1 MHMWEKF
8 IELRKRFCG
17 LVSSRAFWTIC
28 LTSFLIGVGV
38 GYQLV
43 AQFVINHKE
52 AKWEEAECKNN
63 ILASKYGDE
72 EQKVHELKTRLDQL
86 KAGLGTGS
94 NEFLCAELEKLKG
107 MNENQRSRIEFL
119 DNECNTLK
127 ALGLEVPVDCTNGA
141 LLSVAYDMEAKK
153 ALRLGAITNA
163 MDRLA
168 TIRVQMA
175 TVAINALK
183 IQDAKI
189 RNKTL
194 QDPSQEKL
202 LLQYVEMLIAV
213 DNLHAHFIR
222 HVIDNIDCQFFC
234 GLKESTDKV
243 RLRLKAS
250 FKTIDNAQAI
260 LNRIMLLD
268 SGKDGILA
276 EMTEIINHHFVHCK

>member
-1 MHMWEKF
+1 MWEKF
-8 IELRKRFCG
+8 VELRKRFCG
-17 LVSSRAFWTIC
+17 LVSSRVFWTIC
-28 LTSFLIGVGV
+28 ITSCLIGVGV

-43 AQFVINHKE
+43 AQFVISYKE
-52 AKWEEAECKNN
+52 AKWEESECRNSKLSSKCGEAERM
-63 ILASKYGDE
+63 
-72 EQKVHELKTRLDQL
+72 VHELEAQLDQV
-86 KAGLGTGS
+86 KPDFWVGS

-107 MNENQRSRIEFL
+107 MCENQRSRIGMLE
-119 DNECNTLK
+119 NECNTLK
-127 ALGLEVPVDCTNGA
+127 ALGLEVPVDCTNGT
-141 LLSVAYDMEAKK
+141 LLNVAYDIEAKK
-153 ALRLGAITNA
+153 TLRSGAITNA

>member
-1 MHMWEKF
+1 M
-8 IELRKRFCG
+8 
-17 LVSSRAFWTIC
+17 
-28 LTSFLIGVGV
+28 
-38 GYQLV
+38 
-43 AQFVINHKE
+43 
-52 AKWEEAECKNN
+52 
-63 ILASKYGDE
+63 
-72 EQKVHELKTRLDQL
+72 
-86 KAGLGTGS
+86 
-94 NEFLCAELEKLKG
+94 
-107 MNENQRSRIEFL
+107 
-119 DNECNTLK
+119 
-127 ALGLEVPVDCTNGA
+127 PVDCTNGA
-141 LLSVAYDMEAKK
+141 LLNVAYDIDAKK
-153 ALRLGAITNA
+153 ALRSGVITNA

-175 TVAINALK
+175 TVAINVLK

-194 QDPSQEKL
+194 QDPSQVKL
-202 LLQYVEMLIAV
+202 LQQYVEMLIAV